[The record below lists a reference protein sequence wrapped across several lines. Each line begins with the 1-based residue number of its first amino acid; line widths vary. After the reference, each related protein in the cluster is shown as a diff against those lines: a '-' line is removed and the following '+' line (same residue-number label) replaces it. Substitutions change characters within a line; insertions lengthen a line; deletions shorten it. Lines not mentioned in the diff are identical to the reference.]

1 MEGWSVAVVRV
12 VGLATVVVACF
23 VRKVGE
29 AIVAAGVEEKSKN
42 ETILSQSDGEEVTL
56 SAYVNWAVETSSIPM
71 ITTTP

>member
-1 MEGWSVAVVRV
+1 M
-12 VGLATVVVACF
+12 GLVTVVVACL

-56 SAYVNWAVETSSIPM
+56 SAYVN
-71 ITTTP
+71 